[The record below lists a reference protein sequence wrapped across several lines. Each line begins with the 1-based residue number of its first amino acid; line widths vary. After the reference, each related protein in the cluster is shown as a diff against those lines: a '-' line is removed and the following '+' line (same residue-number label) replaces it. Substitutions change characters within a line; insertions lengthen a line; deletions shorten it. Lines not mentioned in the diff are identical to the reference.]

1 MDIFKLI
8 NSCSVFHDCLSPISF
23 QSHIHVILVDP
34 NNMHYITRYFEYVQ
48 NLCTS
53 CKQLTVKKAYGQ
65 PWMWYR
71 ARILT
76 RELGQFADWLIYLWP
91 LHAFLLFEFDFQTGL
106 SCESGNLY
114 RVREDLRYRDR
125 PTLIVQWRGWGT
137 CSGHESLKK
146 VKPHIDIERKVCM
159 SDGKMI

>member
-1 MDIFKLI
+1 MFSFSWLFIPDF
-8 NSCSVFHDCLSPISF
+8 ISEPYTV
-23 QSHIHVILVDP
+23 HVILVDP
-34 NNMHYITRYFEYVQ
+34 NNVHYITRYFEYVQ

-53 CKQLTVKKAYGQ
+53 CKQLTVKKAYWQ

-114 RVREDLRYRDR
+114 RVREDLGYRDR
-125 PTLIVQWRGWGT
+125 PTLIVHWGGWGT
-137 CSGHESLKK
+137 CSGHERLKK
-146 VKPHIDIERKVCM
+146 VKPHIEIERMVCM
-159 SDGKMI
+159 SDGKVI